1 MPFFMLLL
9 LPNHLFILHFLLVDS
24 RYKMLCY
31 HESELDEFNLD
42 KKPLLGDLRL
52 DSLCRNEIRPIYVNE
67 CYIKNSNKLTDYM
80 VNTQEASKIGVIMD
94 ENDNEVIYEANE
106 EFNLCGKLCGL
117 FIAAFDTK
125 LGNII
130 EWQIPSN
137 LDLEH
142 VEFKAMAS
150 GFHLMESDLV

>member
-1 MPFFMLLL
+1 MLLL
-9 LPNHLFILHFLLVDS
+9 LPNHLFILHSLLVDS

-52 DSLCRNEIRPIYVNE
+52 DHLCRNEIRPIYVNE
-67 CYIKNSNKLTDYM
+67 CYIKNPNKLTDYM
-80 VNTQEASKIGVIMD
+80 VNTTETTTTTGVIMD

-106 EFNLCGKLCGL
+106 EFSLCGKFCGL
-117 FIAAFDTK
+117 FVAAFDTK

-130 EWQIPSN
+130 EWQIPSA
-137 LDLEH
+137 LDLEY